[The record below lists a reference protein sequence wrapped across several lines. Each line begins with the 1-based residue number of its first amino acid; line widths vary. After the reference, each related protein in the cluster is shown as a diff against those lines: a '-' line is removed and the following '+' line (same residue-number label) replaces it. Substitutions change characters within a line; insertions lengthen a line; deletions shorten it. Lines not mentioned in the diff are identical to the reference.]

1 MIPLHGA
8 MYPMMASRSLR
19 RTVPLSL
26 LALGLACRPSD
37 PVSPALLTELPRPLT
52 DREQMVAA
60 TGNSFSFD
68 LLRQINLDQGQA
80 NVFLSPLSA
89 SMALG
94 MTLNGAAGATADEMR
109 RTLGFG
115 NASQQSI
122 NDGYSGLIGLLRG
135 LDSRTDLRIANSIFY
150 RQGFPFEQS
159 FLDTGKEYFDAEI
172 RGLDFDAPASLKTIN
187 DWVSRSTNA
196 KIPTI
201 LDEIKP
207 DDVMYL
213 INAVYFKG
221 TWRSRFDP
229 KATADAQFHAVG
241 GSSQP
246 MKLMHQRSKLPYA
259 ETADF
264 QAVDLQYGN
273 SAFSMTV
280 ILPRPGRDVNAIVA
294 GLTESDWSATSAA
307 FHEAE
312 VDLYLPKLRLEYER
326 TLNDDL
332 QALGMRLAFTTA
344 DFTPMSPRGR
354 ELFISMVKQK
364 TFVDIYEE
372 GTEAAAATVVA
383 VSVTSLPQSQL
394 MRVDRP
400 FVFAIRERFSGTILF
415 VGKIVKMPTM
425 ES

>member
-1 MIPLHGA
+1 
-8 MYPMMASRSLR
+8 MMASRSLR
-19 RTVPLSL
+19 RTLPASL
-26 LALGLACRPSD
+26 LALALACAPAAD
-37 PVSPALLTELPRPLT
+37 PVAPALLTELPRPLT
-52 DREQMVAA
+52 DRERMVADD
-60 TGNSFSFD
+60 GNSFSFD
-68 LLRQINLDQGQA
+68 LLRQVNLDQTQA

-94 MTLNGAAGATADEMR
+94 MTLNGAAGATAEEMR

-115 NASQQSI
+115 DASQQSI
-122 NDGYSGLIGLLRG
+122 NDGYKGLIGLLRG

-159 FLDTGKEYFDAEI
+159 FLDSGKEYFDAEI
-172 RGLDFDAPASLKTIN
+172 RGLDFSAPSSVGTIN
-187 DWVSRSTNA
+187 DWVSRNTNA

-201 LDEIKP
+201 LDAINSN
-207 DDVMYL
+207 DVMYL

-229 KATADAQFHAVG
+229 KATADAQFHALG
-241 GSSQP
+241 GASQP
-246 MKLMHQRSKLPYA
+246 MRLMSQKSTLPYL

-280 ILPRPGRDVNAIVA
+280 ILPRPGKDVNAAVA
-294 GLTESDWSATSAA
+294 ELTESAWSQLTAG
-307 FHEAE
+307 FREAE
-312 VDLYLPKLRLEYER
+312 IQLYLPKLRLEYER

-354 ELFISMVKQK
+354 ELFISKVKQK
-364 TFVDIYEE
+364 TFVDVHEE

-383 VSVTSLPQSQL
+383 VAVTSMPLTPV

-400 FVFAIRERFSGTILF
+400 FMFIIRERFSGTILF
-415 VGKIVKMPTM
+415 VGKIVRMP
-425 ES
+425 